1 MTNKK
6 QLGAMLLG
14 ITLWLLLSVS
24 CYNLASNLSRSWKE
38 KEVADVIIYTGV
50 VSKDF
55 GYVLSTLIRK
65 LQTLQAKLENMQIKA
80 DIDGREVVV
89 LPSQTQI
96 LAEVENRGNCYVGKI
111 QLVVYKYVWKTNY
124 THVTILTTSLFFI
137 GTTLIW
143 LGIWLIVKAKEEG
156 ETAK

>member
-1 MTNKK
+1 MRDRTK
-6 QLGAMLLG
+6 LGVLLLYT
-14 ITLWLLLSVS
+14 TLWLVLSVS
-24 CYNLASNLSRSWKE
+24 CYNLASDLSRSWRE
-38 KEVADVIIYTGV
+38 KEVADVIVYSGV
-50 VSKDF
+50 VSNDF
-55 GYVLSTLIRK
+55 ESVLSTLIRD